1 MLVLC
6 IYYKYFWPWVRIN
19 YLFISDDKE
28 GCVDAIQWLR
38 GKHADISSEYED
50 LTELFMWGNNNSVN
64 DRKGFINDSMA
75 RNGACRQFIKNIARF
90 DRLVLF
96 TRPQRTVCI
105 LMSLDKYIISTYV
118 LPLLITLGYCLKS
131 KFMMTF

>member
-1 MLVLC
+1 MT
-6 IYYKYFWPWVRIN
+6 IN
-19 YLFISDDKE
+19 SKQPFFTSDDKE

-38 GKHADISSEYED
+38 GKYADISSEYED
-50 LTELFMWGNNNSVN
+50 LTDLFMWGNNNGVN

-96 TRPQRTVCI
+96 TRPQTVFI
-105 LMSLDKYIISTYV
+105 VI
-118 LPLLITLGYCLKS
+118 
-131 KFMMTF
+131 F

>member
-1 MLVLC
+1 
-6 IYYKYFWPWVRIN
+6 
-19 YLFISDDKE
+19 
-28 GCVDAIQWLR
+28 
-38 GKHADISSEYED
+38 
-50 LTELFMWGNNNSVN
+50 MWGNNNSVN

-105 LMSLDKYIISTYV
+105 LMSLDKYVISTYV
-118 LPLLITLGYCLKS
+118 LPLLITLGYWLKS